1 MPVNPVTSFWRKTG
15 TIWPGH
21 CAQSFFGSQ
30 QIEKESFFPSSLA
43 RKKKELPNK
52 RRKHFTLQK
61 GRVGGRVRWFI
72 YHPFL
77 GSRLVAA
84 VLMGNEN

>member
-1 MPVNPVTSFWRKTG
+1 MARALCPVFFWKSTNRKR
-15 TIWPGH
+15 ILF
-21 CAQSFFGSQ
+21 SFFFGQ
-30 QIEKESFFPSSLA
+30 
-43 RKKKELPNK
+43 KKKELPNK